1 MITDLMQV
9 ARILNSCLIE
19 LYEDGEIAPDE
30 HGDLKPEQVYP
41 FQVSELAAV
50 HTHKTGAGDGVWF
63 RLKDGRVF
71 DKRGEEQQADPA
83 LYDTVDN

>member
-1 MITDLMQV
+1 MITDLMPV
-9 ARILNSCLIE
+9 AKVLNRCLVE
-19 LYEDGEIAPDE
+19 LYEAGEIEPDE

-41 FQVSELAAV
+41 FPVREIQGV

-71 DKRGEEQQADPA
+71 DKGGAAAEADPA